1 MKEKIIV
8 FLLCCIVLTLIFLDA
23 GPGQNGRKV
32 INSYINSNIFEK
44 TFVLKTGNEKQHE
57 FVRITNQ
64 NNDIGNESLSL
75 YSLSACMIDADNGR
89 ILFEKDAGQIRAM
102 ASTTKIMTCL
112 VALEQCPI
120 DDIVTF
126 SDYAASM
133 PDVQLNAK
141 SGEQFRMYD
150 LLLSLMLESHNDTAV
165 AIAEHVGGSV
175 DMFCKMMTQRAQE
188 IGCENTV
195 FLTPNGLD
203 KEITTEEGE
212 VKHSTTAYDLAL
224 IMRECIK
231 NEQFVS
237 LCRTKSAVIQNKGK
251 TMNYTLSNHNAL
263 LTMMD
268 GVIAGKT
275 GFTCDAGYCYV
286 GAVKRN
292 NSVYICSLLG
302 CGWPNHKNYKWYDM
316 EQLITYGETSF
327 VRVSFPDENIESL
340 FANNIK
346 IMEGIADGKIV
357 NDIPISRK
365 KQEQN
370 EVLMRDG
377 EIIEITGILP
387 TCLQAPIAK
396 GDIVGEIIY
405 KINGQTIFTESL
417 TASAS
422 VEQMKFRDYFSLV
435 LSDYIFSGSSLRSS
449 EKCSS

>member
-8 FLLCCIVLTLIFLDA
+8 FLLCCIVLTFVFIDVR
-23 GPGQNGRKV
+23 PGRNGRMTENTYV
-32 INSYINSNIFEK
+32 DTNVFEE
-44 TFVLKTGNEKQHE
+44 TFVLKIYSDSQPE

-64 NNDIGNESLSL
+64 NNHNEIESLPL

-89 ILFEKDAGQIRAM
+89 ILFEKDSDQTRAM

-112 VALEQCPI
+112 LALEYCPI

-150 LLLSLMLESHNDTAV
+150 MLLSLMLESHNDTAV

-175 DMFCKMMTQRAQE
+175 DTFCEMMTQRARE

-203 KEITTEEGE
+203 KEIKTEDGE
-212 VKHSTTAYDLAL
+212 YKHSTTAYDLAL

-237 LCRTKSAVIQNKGK
+237 ICRTMNAVIQNKDK

-263 LTMMD
+263 LNMMD

-292 NSVYICSLLG
+292 DSIYICSLLA
-302 CGWPNHKNYKWYDM
+302 CGWPNHKNYKWHDM
-316 EQLITYGETSF
+316 DQLIDYGETEF
-327 VRVSFPDENIESL
+327 VQVSFPDEIIETFFKSD
-340 FANNIK
+340 IK
-346 IMEGIADGKIV
+346 VIEGISDSRIV
-357 NDIPISRK
+357 SVIPVKRE

-370 EVLMRDG
+370 EFMMKNG
-377 EIIEITGILP
+377 EGIEIVCNLP
-387 TCLQAPIAK
+387 SCLQAPISK
-396 GDIVGEIIY
+396 GDIIGEVLY
-405 KINGQTIFTESL
+405 KINGQTIMTESL
-417 TASAS
+417 TASIT
-422 VEQMKFRDYFSLV
+422 VERMLFKDYFYMV
-435 LSDYIFSGSSLRSS
+435 LSDYMSSATSSKSS

>member
-1 MKEKIIV
+1 
-8 FLLCCIVLTLIFLDA
+8 
-23 GPGQNGRKV
+23 
-32 INSYINSNIFEK
+32 
-44 TFVLKTGNEKQHE
+44 
-57 FVRITNQ
+57 
-64 NNDIGNESLSL
+64 
-75 YSLSACMIDADNGR
+75 
-89 ILFEKDAGQIRAM
+89 
-102 ASTTKIMTCL
+102 
-112 VALEQCPI
+112 
-120 DDIVTF
+120 
-126 SDYAASM
+126 
-133 PDVQLNAK
+133 
-141 SGEQFRMYD
+141 
-150 LLLSLMLESHNDTAV
+150 
-165 AIAEHVGGSV
+165 
-175 DMFCKMMTQRAQE
+175 
-188 IGCENTV
+188 
-195 FLTPNGLD
+195 
-203 KEITTEEGE
+203 
-212 VKHSTTAYDLAL
+212 
-224 IMRECIK
+224 
-231 NEQFVS
+231 
-237 LCRTKSAVIQNKGK
+237 
-251 TMNYTLSNHNAL
+251 MNYTLSNHNAL